1 MMFMVYIG
9 VASVLLS
16 LAMLFALSRFA
27 GGAGSGRSGSRLWL
41 LPLLLLV
48 LAAGAYWVLNTNS
61 APGNDKASVEAAPAA
76 APNAEHKAQGNT
88 AGDLNVAVNKLA
100 EKMANDP
107 KNGEGWLLLART
119 YGQLQRFGEAADAYA
134 KAAALLPPDASLFA
148 DWVDVYVMAHDR
160 KWDNESRQ
168 ILKRAL
174 AADGKHLKSL
184 ALAGNEAYDR
194 GDYKAAVDFW
204 KQMKAIAPEGSAESK
219 LADDNLQEAAAA
231 MGGAKP
237 VVSVA
242 SSPVIAGTVTVSAK
256 LQAKVAPGDT
266 VFVVAKSPDGKGPP
280 LAVQRLKASGFPLA
294 FKLDD
299 SLAMMPGRN
308 ISSVSEV
315 LLSVKLSK
323 EGVADERPGD
333 LYGLPVKVK
342 VGSEKQQLELS
353 EQR

>member
-27 GGAGSGRSGSRLWL
+27 GAAGGGGKASRLWL

-48 LAAGAYWVLNTNS
+48 AAVGTYWGLN
-61 APGNDKASVEAAPAA
+61 AKPDGGNNVPVETAPAM
-76 APNAEHKAQGNT
+76 PDGEHKAPANA
-88 AGDLNVAVNKLA
+88 AGDLNVAVKTLA

-107 KNGEGWLLLART
+107 NNGDGWLLLART
-119 YGQLQRFGEAADAYA
+119 YGQLQRFREASEAYA

-148 DWVDVYVMAHDR
+148 DWVDVYVMAHGR
-160 KWDNESRQ
+160 KWDDESRQ

-174 AADGKHLKSL
+174 AADAKHLKAL
-184 ALAGNEAYDR
+184 ALAGNEAFDR
-194 GDYKAAVDFW
+194 GDVKAAVAFW
-204 KQMKAIAPEGSAESK
+204 QQMKAIAPEGSAESK
-219 LADDNLQEAAAA
+219 LADDNLQEAAAHTGTKPA
-231 MGGAKP
+231 PAATASP
-237 VVSVA
+237 VV
-242 SSPVIAGTVTVSAK
+242 AGMVTVSPK
-256 LQAKVAPGDT
+256 LRAKVAAEDT
-266 VFVVAKSPDGKGPP
+266 VFVVAKAPDGKGPP
-280 LAVQRLKASGFPLA
+280 LAVQRLKATAFPLA

-333 LYGLPVKVK
+333 LYGVPVKVK